1 METQLMRMILV
12 ALPLLSLSLGC
23 SSCGGAQDTPP
34 SEPLHAEP
42 AQEVSGETPNDEAAA
57 IAARP
62 PTADEV
68 GAFAASSN
76 ALAFDLY
83 REVRDEA
90 GNLAFS
96 PASISLAFA
105 MTYAG
110 ARADTAAE
118 MQRVLRFPDDA
129 DALHASASSLLD
141 TWNDAERETYT
152 LRIVN
157 RLFGEE
163 TYAFEAP
170 FLALTRDRYAA
181 PLESVDF
188 AGAAEAQRTHI
199 NSWVATETQDLIRD
213 LLPQGSLDE
222 LTRLVLVNAV
232 YFKGDWVQAF
242 DTEATRPEPFH
253 VGGTTA
259 ARVPMMRQTNA
270 HRYAEIDGV
279 QVVEM
284 PYQGDELAMTIV
296 LPRERN
302 GLGAL
307 EASFDQAAVDRWV
320 GALTP
325 TRVEVV
331 LPRFRLDDARI
342 PLKDT
347 LASLGMTRA
356 FDRATAD
363 FSGMAN
369 PANYEDELYISDC
382 FHEAF
387 VEVDEE
393 GTEAAAA
400 TAVVMGSRG
409 GAPQPPAAFRAD
421 HPFLFMIRD
430 LESGTILFLGRV
442 NDPRSSV

>member
-1 METQLMRMILV
+1 
-12 ALPLLSLSLGC
+12 
-23 SSCGGAQDTPP
+23 
-34 SEPLHAEP
+34 
-42 AQEVSGETPNDEAAA
+42 
-57 IAARP
+57 
-62 PTADEV
+62 
-68 GAFAASSN
+68 
-76 ALAFDLY
+76 
-83 REVRDEA
+83 
-90 GNLAFS
+90 
-96 PASISLAFA
+96 
-105 MTYAG
+105 
-110 ARADTAAE
+110 
-118 MQRVLRFPDDA
+118 
-129 DALHASASSLLD
+129 
-141 TWNDAERETYT
+141 
-152 LRIVN
+152 VN